1 MNTTDTVP
9 VTPEEEEAW
18 QSMETLAHVRN
29 RAVVAAHGFT
39 DDYKNELQIMTLRK
53 AYEMGYVRGALDK
66 LNGGAI

>member
-1 MNTTDTVP
+1 MNTTDSMP

-18 QSMETLAHVRN
+18 QSMETLASVRN

-66 LNGGAI
+66 LNGGTL